1 MTEDNNK
8 DQINK
13 NLNGSL
19 SIQRIEI
26 EDEMK
31 KSYLD
36 YAMSVIVSRALPDI
50 RDGLKPVHRRILFS
64 MYDGNY
70 DWNKPYRKSARIV
83 GEVMGK
89 FHPHGDS
96 AIYES
101 MVRMAQPFSM
111 SSLN

>member
-1 MTEDNNK
+1 MSDNNNNNSNEEDKPSTLSADDTHK
-8 DQINK
+8 DK
-13 NLNGSL
+13 
-19 SIQRIEI
+19 EVI

-31 KSYLD
+31 KYYLD

-50 RDGLKPVHRRILFS
+50 RDGLKPVHRRILYS

-70 DWNKPYRKSARIV
+70 DSNKPHRKSARIV

-96 AIYES
+96 AIYDA
-101 MVRMAQPFSM
+101 MVR
-111 SSLN
+111 